1 MALEFSVILIV
12 FLIISIVIGFGI
24 GGNDESFAPI
34 YGSRI
39 LNIKQILILAAIFA
53 ILGAVLLGEGVA
65 KSVGGDILNIDYSTT
80 GINQNAVVLTIL
92 ISTAIWLIVASALGL
107 PISTTHATIG
117 AIMGIGLMLGG
128 ENGVNWGTILY
139 MSMWWLLSPVVGF
152 SVTYFVVKILNRYK
166 LKYFKGFQDYERSE
180 KIYTYIILIV
190 ICITAFSR
198 AGNDCSNAVG
208 IVFGIGG
215 DINLFGLLVLTG
227 ISLAAGI
234 AVLGRIVIKNLGKMT
249 ELRPSTAFAAQVPTA
264 AVMLIGTIQKIPL
277 SGSHM
282 LVASLVGLS
291 KASSTPMK
299 KGMWKIVAIWL
310 LTFPM
315 SAILAIVLYF
325 PISAVF

>member
-1 MALEFSVILIV
+1 MDTTAIITI
-12 FLIISIVIGFGI
+12 FLVISIVIAIAI
-24 GGNDESFAPI
+24 GANDETMAPL

-39 LNIKQILILAAIFA
+39 LNMKQIVILAAVFA
-53 ILGAVLLGEGVA
+53 ILGAVFLGEGVA
-65 KSVGGDILNIDYSTT
+65 KSVGGDILLIDYDDTDIS
-80 GINQNAVVLTIL
+80 QNAVVMTIL
-92 ISTAIWLIVASALGL
+92 ISTAIWLISASALGL

-117 AIMGIGLMLGG
+117 SIMGIGLMLGG
-128 ENGVNWGTILY
+128 GNGVNWGTILY

-152 SVTYFVVKILNRYK
+152 LVTYFVVKILNRYK
-166 LKYFKGFQDYERSE
+166 LKHFNGFQDYERSE
-180 KIYTYIILIV
+180 KIYTLIILVV

-215 DINLFGLLVLTG
+215 DINLTALLIMTG
-227 ISLAAGI
+227 IGLAVGI
-234 AVLGRIVIKNLGKMT
+234 VVLGRIVIRNLGKMT

-291 KASSTPMK
+291 KASNAPMK
-299 KGMWKIVAIWL
+299 KGLWKIVVIWL

-325 PISAVF
+325 PFSAAF